1 MIADITNKRAEIAAL
16 CEQHGVIRLG
26 VFGSAARGTD
36 FDPETSDIDFLV
48 LFDNRDRVDYI
59 DRFLDLADAL
69 EALFRRKVDLIT
81 ELSVQSPIF
90 RTAVE
95 HDLEPIYA
103 RPAHQTA
110 A

>member
-1 MIADITNKRAEIAAL
+1 MIPEISEKRNEIVSL
-16 CEQHGVIRLG
+16 CERHGVIRLG

-36 FDPETSDIDFLV
+36 FKPEKSDVDFLV
-48 LFDNRDRVDYI
+48 LFDGRDRVDYI
-59 DRFLDLADAL
+59 DRFLDLADDL
-69 EALFRRKVDLIT
+69 EALLGRSVDLVT

-90 RTAVE
+90 KAAVE
-95 HDLEPIYA
+95 RDLEQIYA